1 MRYALIALAMSATA
15 AHAYCI
21 HIEDAFHQI
30 EDNGYTVTFS
40 GNAGDKSL
48 NIAQHPDGRWISF
61 TIEGEEACMFGS
73 GLISFNNPLP
83 PNV

>member
-1 MRYALIALAMSATA
+1 MRYALAALALSATA
-15 AHAYCI
+15 AHANCI

-40 GNAGDKSL
+40 GDADGMSL

-73 GLISFNNPLP
+73 GKMAFNNPLP